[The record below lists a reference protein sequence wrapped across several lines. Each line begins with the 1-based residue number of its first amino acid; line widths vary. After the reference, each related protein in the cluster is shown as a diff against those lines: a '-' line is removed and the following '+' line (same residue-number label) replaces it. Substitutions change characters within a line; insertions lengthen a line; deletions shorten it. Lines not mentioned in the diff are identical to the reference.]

1 MAGSASLAI
10 GSLAG
15 IVGVGL
21 LRYAWAQDQRSHP
34 LYLAGWL
41 LILAGALCGWA
52 TAGAWGLAIT
62 SLWPM
67 GMAFVLLGIAG
78 LRSPPGKTRASN
90 RRVGLVPERG
100 EPLRLAGRVLTFVL
114 VVLLAAVLGIGI
126 AVAVAGLMRIAGSG
140 EANAYSL
147 ALMIMP
153 LTWAVLA
160 YLLLMQPSRRG
171 QAKVLAV
178 ASVPLWP
185 CLAIGL
191 LS

>member
-1 MAGSASLAI
+1 MAGDTLLLSAAAA
-10 GSLAG
+10 GLAG
-15 IVGVGL
+15 IGV
-21 LRYAWAQDQRSHP
+21 LRLGWARKVRSHG
-34 LYLAGWL
+34 LN
-41 LILAGALCGWA
+41 ITGWA
-52 TAGAWGLAIT
+52 LLLGCAVLGWAAAGAWGMAVA

-67 GMAFVLLGIAG
+67 GAALALLANAAM
-78 LRSPPGKTRASN
+78 RSRPGKTHASN
-90 RRVGLVPERG
+90 RRVGLMPERG
-100 EPLRLAGRVLTFVL
+100 EPLRLGARTLTFI
-114 VVLLAAVLGIGI
+114 VVTPIAAALGIGI
-126 AVAVAGLMRIAGSG
+126 AVALAGLTLVAGSS

-147 ALMIMP
+147 SLMLMP
-153 LTWAVLA
+153 LIWAVLA

>member
-1 MAGSASLAI
+1 MASDTLLFAGSAI
-10 GSLAG
+10 G

-21 LRYAWAQDQRSHP
+21 LRLAWAQDRRSHT
-34 LYLAGWL
+34 LNLAGWL
-41 LILAGALCGWA
+41 LILSGALCGWG
-52 TAGAWGLAIT
+52 TAGAWGLAVT

-67 GMAFVLLGIAG
+67 GAAFVLLGIAG

-100 EPLRLAGRVLTFVL
+100 EPLRLAGRALTFV
-114 VVLLAAVLGIGI
+114 VVAFLAAVLGIGI
-126 AVAVAGLMRIAGSG
+126 AVAVAGLMRIVGSA

-147 ALMIMP
+147 ALMMMP

-171 QAKVLAV
+171 QAKVLAL